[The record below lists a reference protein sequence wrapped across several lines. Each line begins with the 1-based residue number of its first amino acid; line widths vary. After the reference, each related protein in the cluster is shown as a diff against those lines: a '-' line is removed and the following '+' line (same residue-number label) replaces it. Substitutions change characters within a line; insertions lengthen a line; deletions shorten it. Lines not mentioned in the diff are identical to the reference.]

1 MSTITLSAR
10 LKDSQLKQA
19 SKQLESIVKGLK
31 VEIKIAEI
39 TRRGWAQI
47 SVSGEDESVA
57 LKYIAD
63 TIGQSQTSLENVQ
76 KFSTAKGFVT
86 GLSRS
91 KSEIYVDIGVS
102 LPATIDAVIPLRCL
116 QAQLCD
122 GRKIALEKIAEVFG
136 FCENLP
142 MSIRVVNVDRERR
155 FVEAEL
161 SERQQ
166 RQYGGWTR
174 SLLDRLLVVGASL
187 AEIELALRRLELD
200 RDVINVEPL
209 GLFEHAIVC
218 KLGTD
223 AAGLIPKVGR
233 HLRRA
238 AFSIFSPRR
247 IRRFFEEKSTAAIP

>member
-1 MSTITLSAR
+1 
-10 LKDSQLKQA
+10 
-19 SKQLESIVKGLK
+19 
-31 VEIKIAEI
+31 
-39 TRRGWAQI
+39 
-47 SVSGEDESVA
+47 
-57 LKYIAD
+57 
-63 TIGQSQTSLENVQ
+63 
-76 KFSTAKGFVT
+76 VT

-91 KSEIYVDIGVS
+91 KSEICVDIGVS

-122 GRKIALEKIAEVFG
+122 GRKIALEKIVEVFG

-166 RQYGGWTR
+166 RQYGDWTR

-187 AEIELALRRLELD
+187 EEIELALRRLELD
-200 RDVINVEPL
+200 RDVISVEPL

-247 IRRFFEEKSTAAIP
+247 IMRFFEEKSTAAIP